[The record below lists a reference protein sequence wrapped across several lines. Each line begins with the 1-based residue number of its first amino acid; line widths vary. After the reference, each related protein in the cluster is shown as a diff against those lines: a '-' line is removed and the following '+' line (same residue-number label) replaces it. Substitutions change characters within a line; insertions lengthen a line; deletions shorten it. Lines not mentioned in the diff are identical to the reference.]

1 MFEFVDSLL
10 FKDLAV
16 DKFVVGARLSPGSEL
31 ALHYKEL
38 LLANPEHFY
47 LKTLDIINSVIL
59 IFVLSLPLSLAL
71 QSFYITTV

>member
-16 DKFVVGARLSPGSEL
+16 DKFVVGAGLSPDSEL

-38 LLANPEHFY
+38 LFANPEHFY
-47 LKTLDIINSVIL
+47 LKILVIINSVIL
-59 IFVLSLPLSLAL
+59 IFVLSLPLSLSL
-71 QSFYITTV
+71 HTLYSSK